1 MTAARRPRPRPP
13 RLITVAEA
21 ADLLSTSKM
30 SVYRRLQEGLIVGY
44 RLSPHAIRVDADS
57 VDRYLKGSR
66 IVPDWAEW

>member
-1 MTAARRPRPRPP
+1 MTAARRPRPQPP
-13 RLITVAEA
+13 RLITVEQA
-21 ADLLSTSKM
+21 ADVLGVSRM

-57 VDRYLKGSR
+57 VDRFLKGSR